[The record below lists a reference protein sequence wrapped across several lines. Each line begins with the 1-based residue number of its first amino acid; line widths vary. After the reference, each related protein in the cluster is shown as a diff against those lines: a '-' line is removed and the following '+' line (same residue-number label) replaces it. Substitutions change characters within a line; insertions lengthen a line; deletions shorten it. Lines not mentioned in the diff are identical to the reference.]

1 MPAVEAPPAPA
12 PAAPASQPAAAA
24 RTTVNVS
31 ALPKPTEPIA
41 PAKPGSARSRLS
53 EAMHKKFGGE
63 ESPAPKP
70 AATPK
75 EEPAPAERPGEETP
89 APETPAAEA
98 GEDKKPAPAPAA
110 EEGKGKKVSPWK
122 LVDQFKERATKAEQ
136 RALEL
141 EKSVVPEAKL
151 KELHTKMQD
160 YEKRIQEMT
169 EDLRFHNAEKYDPDI
184 KKLDADQ
191 TATWNRA
198 MKELGEITLKDP
210 QTEQQR
216 AVTADDLLELVKLPL
231 GRAREISDEVFG
243 KFSDDVMA
251 HRKAIR
257 ELFDQRT
264 AKLEELKK
272 TGATRDQERQ
282 QKFQQGREQLQQFTK
297 TTYEKAN
304 AEAATDP
311 KHGHFFRPRDGETD
325 ADKEWNARLEKGFKL
340 VDEAYNANSMDP
352 RLTPEQRAE
361 VIRKHAA
368 VRNRAASWGAVRYEN
383 ERLKKQVEKLQS
395 DLKAYQ
401 TTTPAA
407 GGRGGPAPKEELHGM
422 AGLRADLRKIAH

>member
-1 MPAVEAPPAPA
+1 MPEVAAPPAPAAA

-24 RTTVNVS
+24 RTTINVS
-31 ALPKPTEPIA
+31 ALPRSGEAEK
-41 PAKPGSARSRLS
+41 PAKPGSARSKIS
-53 EAMHKKFGGE
+53 EALHKRFDTDEK
-63 ESPAPKP
+63 PAPKP
-70 AATPK
+70 AAAK
-75 EEPAPAERPGEETP
+75 EEAAPAERPGEE
-89 APETPAAEA
+89 ETPPAAA
-98 GEDKKPAPAPAA
+98 GEETTPTETPTADD
-110 EEGKGKKVSPWK
+110 GKGKKISTGK
-122 LVDQFKERATKAEQ
+122 LIEMFKQRAHRAEA

-141 EKSVVPEAKL
+141 EKAVVPKAKL
-151 KELHTKMQD
+151 KELHTRMQD
-160 YEKRIQEMT
+160 YENRIQEMT

-198 MKELGEITLKDP
+198 MKELGEISLKDP
-210 QTEQQR
+210 TSGEQR

-257 ELFDQRT
+257 ELFDQRS

-272 TGATRDQERQ
+272 TGSTREQERQ
-282 QKFQQGREQLQQFTK
+282 QKFLQSREQLQQFTK

-304 AEAATDP
+304 QEAAADP
-311 KHGHFFRPRDGETD
+311 NHGHFFRTREGQTD

-340 VDEAYNANSMDP
+340 VDDAYNANSMDP
-352 RLTPEQRAE
+352 RLTPEQRAD

-368 VRNRAASWGAVRYEN
+368 VRNRAAAFGPLRHEN
-383 ERLKKQVEKLQS
+383 ERLRKQIEKLEA
-395 DLKAYQ
+395 DLKGY
-401 TTTPAA
+401 TSTTPSA
-407 GGRGGPAPKEELHGM
+407 GGRGGPAPKEELKGM
-422 AGLRADLRKIAH
+422 DRLRAGLRELAH